1 MQVGAP
7 SVLIV
12 DDHAAFRSLAR
23 KLLEAEGFEVVGEA
37 QDGRG
42 AIAAVLDL
50 RPEVVL
56 LDIQLPDLDAFELL
70 TRLGEQGSTP
80 TVVLTS
86 TRDEADFG
94 GRISA
99 SGAAGFIPKAELSG
113 SALADVLTRF
123 R

>member
-1 MQVGAP
+1 MQVDAP

-23 KLLEAEGFEVVGEA
+23 KLLEAEGFKVVGEA

-42 AIAAVLDL
+42 AMAAVLDL

-56 LDIQLPDLDAFELL
+56 LDIQLPDIDAFELL
-70 TRLGEQGSTP
+70 TKLGEQGSTS

-94 GRISA
+94 GRVSM